1 VLSVRLL
8 IIVACAST
16 CSSAQ
21 PAAPPKILALVRQ
34 QFKSGQAHTR
44 ERLERATSA
53 AYNRLDIPFY
63 WMELEAFT
71 GTPEALLFEPF
82 DSFEAVEKTG
92 AILGPFEEAHPELAR
107 WEAGINDALSSQRT
121 ILAVRRDSPGVD
133 GINLA
138 QARLLRML
146 VVRTNPGDAPPA
158 IDGPAGPAI
167 VYDVNSGMEGPA
179 FLIFLPMAT
188 VSDIPS
194 IHITVGTI
202 VEDSVYAI
210 VPEMSHI
217 SRAFAQQD
225 QTFWTKP
232 PDQK

>member
-1 VLSVRLL
+1 
-8 IIVACAST
+8 
-16 CSSAQ
+16 
-21 PAAPPKILALVRQ
+21 
-34 QFKSGQAHTR
+34 
-44 ERLERATSA
+44 
-53 AYNRLDIPFY
+53 
-63 WMELEAFT
+63 
-71 GTPEALLFEPF
+71 LFEPF
-82 DSFEAVEKTG
+82 DSFEAVEKAG

-107 WEAGINDALSSQRT
+107 WKAGINDALSSERT

-232 PDQK
+232 AAQQ